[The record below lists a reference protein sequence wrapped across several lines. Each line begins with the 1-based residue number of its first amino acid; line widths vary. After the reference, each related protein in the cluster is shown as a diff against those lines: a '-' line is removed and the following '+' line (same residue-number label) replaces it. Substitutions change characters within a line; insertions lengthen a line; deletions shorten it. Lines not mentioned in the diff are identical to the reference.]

1 MFGSEGP
8 AGRFIPE
15 MLDRTCQVSFN
26 TKLLGNLFLRRPCV
40 GSSGWATNWPP
51 LLSPDRFRKV
61 WNRWNRTH
69 NNLSLYK
76 LLLAKYPNSVKNRLF
91 RYQTDTFDIWI
102 QINKNKNLRSKYVYK
117 VVFFSS
123 EAIFSRGSRF
133 IMQDQRTSR
142 CDTTKF

>member
-1 MFGSEGP
+1 M
-8 AGRFIPE
+8 
-15 MLDRTCQVSFN
+15 
-26 TKLLGNLFLRRPCV
+26 
-40 GSSGWATNWPP
+40 
-51 LLSPDRFRKV
+51 
-61 WNRWNRTH
+61 
-69 NNLSLYK
+69 
-76 LLLAKYPNSVKNRLF
+76 KNRLF

-123 EAIFSRGSRF
+123 EAIFSETRGSRF